1 MDEAPAIIKLNL
13 RHYEAML
20 KLDIDEE
27 KRRRVETLIAE
38 AKARLGA
45 ASVAVDPRTEP

>member
-20 KLDIDEE
+20 QLDLDDE
-27 KRRRVETLIAE
+27 KRRQVETLIVE
-38 AKARLGA
+38 AKAQLALANSGRNGQ
-45 ASVAVDPRTEP
+45 DGR